1 MSISHTSSLFQAR
14 FGGLSFCPGGFERT
28 CYLFTPR
35 RCRRIY
41 IQDMAKKNEK
51 IWKEAEAEAK
61 AGPTYHM
68 LEQAD
73 FEKFIQE
80 TLKAQ
85 EASLNAMKIV
95 SKAIFGWS
103 A

>member
-1 MSISHTSSLFQAR
+1 MV
-14 FGGLSFCPGGFERT
+14 C
-28 CYLFTPR
+28 
-35 RCRRIY
+35 RIY

-51 IWKEAEAEAK
+51 IWKKAETEAK

-95 SKAIFGWS
+95 SKAIFGFS
-103 A
+103 V

>member
-1 MSISHTSSLFQAR
+1 
-14 FGGLSFCPGGFERT
+14 
-28 CYLFTPR
+28 
-35 RCRRIY
+35 
-41 IQDMAKKNEK
+41 MAKKNEK

-61 AGPTYHM
+61 TGPTYHM

-95 SKAIFGWS
+95 SKAIFGFS
-103 A
+103 V